1 MRVRRSQRW
10 HTRQRDRWLRFRTG
24 LLLKMFRTGTTVP
37 GPGLSINPPP
47 WHRTSRPS
55 AKPVAPPR
63 NSFPSKSPAKKV
75 KKIARPLELR
85 RPFPR
90 PTAVG
95 AVIPPHRGCIRRER
109 PSTPSAPYGFTRPVV
124 PPDGA
129 FVLAGILAHPL
140 DEIRCRAPRLAL
152 FQRSAIP
159 PCP

>member
-1 MRVRRSQRW
+1 
-10 HTRQRDRWLRFRTG
+10 
-24 LLLKMFRTGTTVP
+24 MFRTGKTVP
-37 GPGLSINPPP
+37 GPGFSIDPPP

-95 AVIPPHRGCIRRER
+95 AGIPPHPGCIRRER
-109 PSTPSAPYGFTRPVV
+109 PSTPSAPYGLTPPVV
-124 PPDGA
+124 PPDGS
-129 FVLAGILAHPL
+129 FVLAGILANPL
-140 DEIRCRAPRLAL
+140 DEICVLSPRIPY
-152 FQRSAIP
+152 FPPPAIP
-159 PCP
+159 